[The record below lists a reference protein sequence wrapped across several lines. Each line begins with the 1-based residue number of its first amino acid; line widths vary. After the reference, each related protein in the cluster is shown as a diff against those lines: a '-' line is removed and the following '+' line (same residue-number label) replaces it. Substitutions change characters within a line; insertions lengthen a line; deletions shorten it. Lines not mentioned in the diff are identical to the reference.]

1 MTSAAVIAPEGI
13 INKAERS
20 QDWTN
25 GRLVVQRPDVPGVR
39 CEPMH
44 QFPVRSDDE
53 RVALGVALD
62 ALSAQIQSRQ
72 GEPPE
77 WLAHA
82 DDVLSTAVDGSSD
95 LPNGQ
100 HAQPTG
106 E

>member
-1 MTSAAVIAPEGI
+1 MTSAAVMAPI
-13 INKAERS
+13 RTMSKAERKR
-20 QDWTN
+20 DWTN

-39 CEPMH
+39 CNPMD

-72 GEPPE
+72 GEPPS

-82 DDVLSTAVDGSSD
+82 DDFLSTSVDAPATP
-95 LPNGQ
+95 PNGQ
-100 HAQPTG
+100 HGQSTA